1 VSSYLHFICSQLKP
15 LGFGF
20 SLILFSSFGQTFMVS
35 LYVPHLM
42 RDLKLSEG
50 SFGSLYSLATI
61 ISAVLLLR
69 FGPRIDTS
77 PLRPYTRKTILLLS
91 ASCLILGLAVHPV
104 MAAVAL
110 LGLRFSGQGLLNH
123 ISQTVMGK
131 HFEED
136 RGKALSLSSLGFSV
150 GELIF
155 PLLIIATIARFGWRV
170 ALGGSGVLVAAVM
183 LSVIAG
189 LPLEDFGK
197 LPDPAKP
204 TGAQSSAPKGPKEGA
219 ISLRTFIR
227 QPSFWV
233 FAPATFVPS
242 FAVTGLFFYQLLL
255 VENRGWNAEWY
266 AMAFGSYA
274 LVRLASSLLGG
285 PLVDRLSAR
294 ALFPLNFIPLMA
306 GTVLL
311 GVSTS
316 TLAAQ
321 IYLVLVGIS
330 LGVNGVVSG
339 AILAETYGRDRLGS
353 VRSILSA
360 IGVAGAA
367 LAPVV
372 FGLILEAGISFN
384 ILILGVAALL
394 AATVANSFRLWQLPI
409 RPVLDLQGH

>member
-1 VSSYLHFICSQLKP
+1 LSSYLRFIRTQLKP
-15 LGFGF
+15 LSFGF

-35 LYVPHLM
+35 LYVPHIM

-50 SFGSLYSLATI
+50 GFGSLYSLATI

-77 PLRPYTRKTILLLS
+77 PLRPYTRKAIMLLS
-91 ASCLILGLAVHPV
+91 VSCLVLGLAVHPV

-136 RGKALSLSSLGFSV
+136 RGKALSISSLGFSV
-150 GELIF
+150 GEFIF
-155 PLLIIATIARFGWRV
+155 PLAVTASIARFGWRV
-170 ALGGSGVLVAAVM
+170 ALGGSGVLVAVVM

-189 LPLEDFGK
+189 LPLEEFGEM
-197 LPDPAKP
+197 PAAAKTAGTP
-204 TGAQSSAPKGPKEGA
+204 GNSKDGA
-219 ISLRTFIR
+219 ISLKAFIR

-233 FAPATFVPS
+233 FAPAGFVPS

-255 VENRGWNAEWY
+255 VEDRGWNPEWY
-266 AMAFGSYA
+266 ALVFGSYA
-274 LVRLASSLLGG
+274 LVRLASSVLGG
-285 PLVDRLSAR
+285 PLVDKLSAR
-294 ALFPLNFIPLMA
+294 VLFPLSLIPLVV
-306 GTVLL
+306 GTVIV
-311 GVSTS
+311 GASTS
-316 TLAAQ
+316 TLAAR

-330 LGVNGVVSG
+330 LGINGVVSG
-339 AILAETYGRDRLGS
+339 AILAETYGRERLGS

-360 IGVAGAA
+360 VGVAGAA

-372 FGLILEAGISFN
+372 FGFVLEAGISFSV
-384 ILILGVAALL
+384 LILGVSVLL
-394 AATVANSFRLWQLPI
+394 AATVANSFRLWQLP
-409 RPVLDLQGH
+409 LHA